1 MRFSKFVFKAIDR
14 LFYIPENP
22 TIERKRLSGVTYV
35 KDIAYSDEYPD
46 MKLDLCYVPRTD
58 GSRYPVIF
66 EIHGGG
72 FSAGDKR
79 FREVLCKYYAKHTG
93 ALVVNVNYGLGPD
106 CVCPVPTRQLVAAM
120 NWVAANRRKYKMDL
134 SHFVVT
140 GDSAGGYYSCMLSV
154 LQSSEFLQKMYDCK
168 PKVKFSAAILN
179 CGIYDVPTA
188 LSQKVLFNLTDEV
201 CQDVTGVTPDML
213 SRYAYRDG
221 ISPIL
226 HVTKKFPKT
235 LLIFAKQDAFCKG
248 QGESFLA
255 KLEQFKIDHR
265 YVASEN
271 LLDNHTYSLM
281 WFSKMARQ
289 TNETIIEFLNE
300 HFAEDTHKHRK
311 HADAKCALPSA
322 EEPVAQTEE

>member
-1 MRFSKFVFKAIDR
+1 MKFSKFVFKAIDR

-22 TIERKRLSGVTYV
+22 SLERNRLSGVTYV
-35 KDIAYSDEYPD
+35 KDIAYSEEYPD
-46 MKLDLCYVPRTD
+46 MKLDICYVPRTD

-72 FSAGDKR
+72 FSAGDKSY
-79 FREVLCKYYAKHTG
+79 REVLCKYYAKHTG

-106 CVCPVPTRQLVAAM
+106 CVCPVPTRHLVAAI

-140 GDSAGGYYSCMLSV
+140 GDSAGGYYSAILAV
-154 LQSSEFLQKMYDCK
+154 LQGSEYLQKLYDCK
-168 PKVKFSAAILN
+168 PKVKFTAAILN

-221 ISPIL
+221 ISPIM
-226 HVTKKFPKT
+226 HITKKFPKT

-248 QGESFLA
+248 QGESMLE
-255 KLEQFKIDHR
+255 KLTQCKVPHT

-281 WFSKMARQ
+281 WFSRKARE
-289 TNETIIEFLNE
+289 TNNVIVKFLNE
-300 HFAEDTHKHRK
+300 HFAEDTHYHR
-311 HADAKCALPSA
+311 HAKAESCALPQAAPPKS
-322 EEPVAQTEE
+322 E